1 MVVYFLIFLS
11 TKLIEAGNIII
22 RQRGNLF
29 RAGSNVGVGKDH
41 TLFATA
47 DGMVSMT
54 RLETN
59 KKRNVV
65 HVLPPSNTIQFNILA
80 KLGIDPDSLQGA
92 APAP

>member
-1 MVVYFLIFLS
+1 
-11 TKLIEAGNIII
+11 
-22 RQRGNLF
+22 
-29 RAGSNVGVGKDH
+29 VGVGKDH

-65 HVLPPSNTIQFNILA
+65 HVLPPSTPIQFNILA
-80 KLGIDPDSLQGA
+80 KLGIDPESLKGA
-92 APAP
+92 AP